1 MINRFALLL
10 PALLA
15 AFSPAMGGDSTL
27 STPIQ
32 RFRFLPGAPLPLRLT
47 AHQQEPR
54 TGIGKEVGS
63 SRLKLDIGAGYDI
76 LELRPCSDAHSVV
89 RIGVE
94 FFTYALTTSADGFRL
109 QVDAVDGFF
118 GGHAHLMLPGSAGT
132 SALRLRIMHLS
143 SHAVD
148 GHLSPATGTWRD
160 GRAPIPYT
168 RDFGELT
175 ALRRWESSS
184 GHVQA
189 YGGAAYATLIRPATL
204 ERWSFHAGGEIV
216 DRRLIPRVFGRA
228 AQIYVAAHFGLQGIP
243 TWVGTVD
250 VESGIRMGEWDEGG
264 MRVYGSF
271 RSGSE
276 LFAQYYDLRTRAF
289 ALGIS
294 FDLW

>member
-1 MINRFALLL
+1 MFNRFSLLL
-10 PALLA
+10 PALLG
-15 AFSPAMGGDSTL
+15 AFSSAMGGDSTL
-27 STPIQ
+27 STPTQ
-32 RFRFLPGAPLPLRLT
+32 RFRFLPGAPLSLRLT

-54 TGIGKEVGS
+54 TGIGKEIGS

-76 LELRPCSDAHSVV
+76 LELRPWSESLSAL

-94 FFTYALTTSADGFRL
+94 FFTYALTTSADGLRL

-118 GGHAHLMLPGSAGT
+118 GGHAILLLPGSSGA

-148 GHLSPATGTWRD
+148 GHLSPATGNWRD

-175 ALRRWESSS
+175 ALRRWASSS
-184 GHVQA
+184 GHVQVH
-189 YGGAAYATLIRPATL
+189 GGVAYATLIRPAAL
-204 ERWSFHAGGEIV
+204 ERWSFYAGGEIV
-216 DRRLIPRVFGRA
+216 NRTLIPRVFGRTA
-228 AQIYVAAHFGLQGIP
+228 HVYVAAHFGLQGIP
-243 TWVGTVD
+243 AWVGTVD
-250 VESGIRMGEWDEGG
+250 VESGIRMGDWDEGG

-276 LFAQYYDLRTRAF
+276 LFAQYYDLRARAF